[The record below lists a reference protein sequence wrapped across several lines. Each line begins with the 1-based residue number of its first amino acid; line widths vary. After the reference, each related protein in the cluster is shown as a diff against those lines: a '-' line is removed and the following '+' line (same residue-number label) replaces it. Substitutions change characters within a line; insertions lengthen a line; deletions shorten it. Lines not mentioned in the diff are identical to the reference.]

1 MPKKIMK
8 DVFLRIK
15 NEEEPLGEELENEK
29 RKTSKFILK
38 IIISFLI
45 FAIVIAFFYAIL
57 SKISS
62 TAVNISPLKEKI
74 EVDSRLRAYT
84 DPTITGLSFETMQL
98 SAEDSVQVAPT
109 GISSGGQKAS
119 GKITVYNNYSNAP
132 QKLIANTRFETKD
145 GKIFRIKEAVVV
157 PGMGMTEVMV
167 YADQA
172 GEAYNVEPSDF
183 TLPGLRGGP
192 RFEKVFAKSKSAMI
206 GGASNN
212 TMVVKKEDL
221 ESARISVS
229 EKIRTRLLNMLSNQ
243 KPEGYLLFNKAI
255 KIEFTEN
262 SENPK
267 VGESSGRSMSF
278 NVKGVATGYLF
289 KKESLSKALAESNA
303 GKFTVRSPK
312 NDIVSV
318 ENMESLDFDLIST
331 NSQNK
336 EVVINLKGKAEFAWM
351 VDTVKLLR
359 DISLY
364 KGKDYNSVFQNY
376 PAIEKASISRSPS
389 WWKKI
394 PKDPSKIKLIIETE
408 TENVSKEE
416 NQ

>member
-1 MPKKIMK
+1 M
-8 DVFLRIK
+8 
-15 NEEEPLGEELENEK
+15 
-29 RKTSKFILK
+29 
-38 IIISFLI
+38 
-45 FAIVIAFFYAIL
+45 
-57 SKISS
+57 
-62 TAVNISPLKEKI
+62 
-74 EVDSRLRAYT
+74 
-84 DPTITGLSFETMQL
+84 
-98 SAEDSVQVAPT
+98 
-109 GISSGGQKAS
+109 
-119 GKITVYNNYSNAP
+119 
-132 QKLIANTRFETKD
+132 
-145 GKIFRIKEAVVV
+145 
-157 PGMGMTEVMV
+157 
-167 YADQA
+167 
-172 GEAYNVEPSDF
+172 
-183 TLPGLRGGP
+183 
-192 RFEKVFAKSKSAMI
+192 
-206 GGASNN
+206 
-212 TMVVKKEDL
+212 KKEDL
-221 ESARISVS
+221 ESAMISVS
-229 EKIRTRLLNMLSNQ
+229 EKIRTRLLSMLSKQ

-267 VGESSGRSMSF
+267 VGESYGRSMSF

-336 EVVINLKGKAEFAWM
+336 EVVINLKGKAEFMWM
-351 VDTVKLLR
+351 IDTVKLLR
-359 DISLY
+359 DISSY

-376 PAIEKASISRSPS
+376 PSIEKANISRSPS